1 MGVRVRVRVGMRVR
15 ARARAMVWVWV
26 RGRVGGREHVVQLE
40 ALRGVA
46 SLHQLHDANAAL
58 LFRLQRLE
66 NDAWRGGGEVG
77 ARWGR
82 GGGEVGEG
90 GGEME
95 MGWGLGGCAV

>member
-46 SLHQLHDANAAL
+46 SLHELHDANAAL

-77 ARWGR
+77 ARWRRDGGR
-82 GGGEVGEG
+82 WRRDGDGVGVGGDVLC
-90 GGEME
+90 EM
-95 MGWGLGGCAV
+95 